1 MQSIDVNVAGPRFS
15 ELLKV
20 VESGEIVVITS
31 NGQPVVRL
39 EPMVVATRGEMLNG
53 VSIDPEMS
61 VHLDGEIEALFNSL
75 K

>member
-1 MQSIDVNVAGPRFS
+1 MQSIDVNVAGPRLS
-15 ELLKV
+15 ELLEAV
-20 VESGEIVVITS
+20 QDGELVVITS

-39 EPMVVATRGEMLNG
+39 EPMVGATRGEMLNG
-53 VSIDPEMS
+53 VSIDRETS